1 MLKKKANPK
10 RVKRTP
16 KRATHAIKRSKAR
29 RRGASKAEMERR
41 KAQSRAAKTAARKE
55 LRLTV
60 EKNAIRN
67 KEREQAMNAENERM
81 KVEVLLANDTFADF
95 ISKNVGK
102 KAINIIRMLHT
113 QQTDEKIAA
122 DLSLKINEVRRILNV
137 LDSYGVARYDTS
149 KDSKGWLTFN
159 WYLNFAKLSE
169 LNVEV
174 MTRKPD
180 GVYKLQEDC
189 NDFFYCSKCYNN
201 EKVILPFDAAF
212 ESKFKCDT
220 CGSKL
225 TMLSRK
231 EATSILEKKTPD
243 TGSE

>member
-1 MLKKKANPK
+1 MPKKKANPK
-10 RVKRTP
+10 RLKRVIKKADVKRMQVTKANLEK
-16 KRATHAIKRSKAR
+16 KRAL
-29 RRGASKAEMERR
+29 G
-41 KAQSRAAKTAARKE
+41 RAAKTAARKAQK
-55 LRLTV
+55 LTA
-60 EKNAIRN
+60 ERNAVCQ
-67 KEREQAMNAENERM
+67 KEREQAMNSENERM
-81 KVEVLLANDTFADF
+81 KVEVLLANDIFADF

-122 DLSLKINEVRRILNV
+122 DLSLKVNEVRRILNV

-159 WYLNFAKLSE
+159 WYLNFMKLSE

-174 MTRKPD
+174 MNRKPD
-180 GVYKLQEDC
+180 SVYKLQEDC
-189 NDFFYCSKCYNN
+189 NDFFYCNKCYDNV
-201 EKVILPFDAAF
+201 KVILPFDAAF

-225 TMLSRK
+225 TLLSRK
-231 EATSILEKKTPD
+231 EATSILEKKAP
-243 TGSE
+243 EA